1 MKFVYA
7 IMITLVTGAIGGIA
21 IAPDIKDWYTTIA
34 KPAFNPPNYIFSPVW
49 TALYILMGIALALVW
64 GKPKTPERDRAL
76 KFFFTQLFLNFS
88 WSFIF
93 FCFHLIG
100 WALIEIIV
108 LWLSILYTIIL
119 FYRQSKTAAWLMVP
133 YILWVSFATVLNAA
147 IWNLNR

>member
-34 KPAFNPPNYIFSPVW
+34 KPTFNPPNYIFSPVW
-49 TALYILMGIALALVW
+49 TALYILMGIALAMIW
-64 GKPKTPERDRAL
+64 KKPRTHERDRAL

-108 LWLSILYTIIL
+108 LWISIAYTIIL
-119 FYRQSKTAAWLMVP
+119 FYKQSKPAAWLMVP
-133 YILWVSFATVLNAA
+133 YIIWVSFATVLNAA